1 MDIDALV
8 APLSDSE
15 GAKAGP
21 DLSYDDARIEIEAPF
36 QLDGGG
42 ETVEERAWRDSIRG
56 ITAQAAV
63 TRDLWLAT
71 YLARAG
77 AKVGDLQLVADGTL
91 MLARLLEELWDEVH
105 PTLDEAD
112 FVGRKTPCDS
122 LTKIREFLGPL
133 KRVTIWEHRLGKFTG
148 EDLAR
153 FATQGEGAEGYGQF
167 RAATG
172 STDPAELKEAFGD
185 AIAKLDLI
193 KDAVTRTDA
202 VLVAKAGSD
211 TGTNFAP
218 TYEALDVI
226 RSAALPYAGLE
237 PDLVSDAEGDVAGA
251 GFENLGAAGP
261 ALSGRVNSREDVSR
275 ALDAIIDYYRARE
288 PASPVP
294 TLLKRA
300 RHWVTMDFLQL
311 IDEMLPASMD
321 EAKKLLVSKLDEPKD
336 ESGY

>member
-8 APLSDSE
+8 APLSETE

-42 ETVEERAWRDSIRG
+42 ETVDERAWRDSIRG
-56 ITAQAAV
+56 ITAQASE

-77 AKVGDLQLVADGTL
+77 AKVGELRLVADGTL
-91 MLARLLEELWDEVH
+91 MLARLLEELWNEVH
-105 PTLDEAD
+105 PTLEEAD

-133 KRVTIWEHRLGKFTG
+133 RRVTLWEHRLGKFTG
-148 EDLAR
+148 DDLER
-153 FATQGEGAEGYGQF
+153 FATEGEAAEGYGQF
-167 RAATG
+167 RAAIG
-172 STDPAELKEAFGD
+172 STDPGELREAFGD
-185 AIAKLDLI
+185 AVVKLDAI
-193 KDAVTRTDA
+193 KDALKRTDA
-202 VLVAKAGSD
+202 VLVANAGSD

-218 TYEALDVI
+218 TYEALDAI
-226 RSAALPYAGLE
+226 RAAVLPYAGLE
-237 PDLVSDAEGDVAGA
+237 PEPVAEVSAGDGI
-251 GFENLGAAGP
+251 GAAVAASGP
-261 ALSGRVNSREDVSR
+261 SLSGKVNTREDVTR

-288 PASPVP
+288 PGSPVP

-300 RHWVTMDFLQL
+300 RHWVSMDFLQL
-311 IDEMLPASMD
+311 IGEMLPDSVDSAR
-321 EAKKLLVSKLDEPKD
+321 KLLVSKLDEPKE
-336 ESGY
+336 ESGYGY